1 MVFSSSTNLA
11 FFLFLLLQLPSCQ
24 VKWRTIAGSAI
35 DGEDFEGAEGELIF
49 TSGVTSMDISIN
61 VINNMN
67 AAGEDENFEVG
78 RHPNFHKSFLCQHNF
93 YHHLNLCQIQV
104 ELYELDVEGAK
115 IGEPKKTTVTIAD
128 DDEFQEILD
137 NMMKLTNENLAG
149 PHDQPPDPDPDL

>member
-1 MVFSSSTNLA
+1 
-11 FFLFLLLQLPSCQ
+11 
-24 VKWRTIAGSAI
+24 
-35 DGEDFEGAEGELIF
+35 
-49 TSGVTSMDISIN
+49 MDISVN

-67 AAGEDENFEVG
+67 AAGEDENFEV
-78 RHPNFHKSFLCQHNF
+78 RIYESCLCQYCF
-93 YHHLNLCQIQV
+93 CHHLNFCQIQV

-149 PHDQPPDPDPDL
+149 PPYLDPDL

>member
-1 MVFSSSTNLA
+1 M
-11 FFLFLLLQLPSCQ
+11 
-24 VKWRTIAGSAI
+24 KWRTIAGSAI

-78 RHPNFHKSFLCQHNF
+78 RRRNIHENYLCQYHF
-93 YHHLNLCQIQV
+93 CHHLNFCQIQV

-149 PHDQPPDPDPDL
+149 PHDHPPDPDPDL